1 MLQRIIALLKSLL
14 DNPALADVFIA
25 FIEPLIPKLP
35 SPWRE
40 IATAALVL
48 VKQNLN
54 NPEVAG
60 EVIAKLEADV
70 ASFGA
75 GGDLCPEVQEAIATV
90 RGCPCDDEDC
100 PCN

>member
-1 MLQRIIALLKSLL
+1 MLQRIIDLLKQLL
-14 DNPALADVFIA
+14 ANPALVPTILA
-25 FIEPLIPKLP
+25 FLTPMVAKLP
-35 SPWRE
+35 SPWKE
-40 IATAALVL
+40 IVTAVLVL
-48 VKQNLN
+48 IEQNQN

-70 ASFGA
+70 TSFGA

-100 PCN
+100 CE